1 MTEET
6 QPMFEEPSANAAP
19 AEPPSAAEPSAAQAQ
34 QPDAPPAEKTV
45 PLARLQ
51 GVQRQLSQVEKDR
64 DTWKQA
70 ADALQSQLAD
80 AHRRAAQEYA
90 ERVKL
95 SAQDIVPALIAGDTI
110 EQVEQSIHASR
121 AAFAAASAHYARTLP
136 TPVGKDAAA
145 SQSPAGDLLSQPE
158 PRHPVSLI
166 SQGLRNAQPD
176 INQ

>member
-6 QPMFEEPSANAAP
+6 VEPSANAAP
-19 AEPPSAAEPSAAQAQ
+19 AEMPAAVEPPAAEAQ
-34 QPDAPPAEKTV
+34 QPDLPAEKHV

-51 GVQRQLSQVEKDR
+51 GVQRQLSTAEKDR
-64 DTWKQA
+64 DTWKQTA
-70 ADALQSQLAD
+70 EGLQQQLTDAQ
-80 AHRRAAQEYA
+80 RRAAHEYA

-95 SAQDIVPALIAGDTI
+95 SAQDIVPALIQGDTP
-110 EQVEQSIHASR
+110 EQVEQSISASR

-136 TPVGKDAAA
+136 TPVGNGAVAIN
-145 SQSPAGDLLSQPE
+145 SPSGDLLSQPE